1 MNGKQLVKRM
11 LHVGVPVPAPLR
23 WILRGAYQGG
33 SIGMEILRGF
43 KGVFW
48 VVPMMRALS
57 EQTGRGLRM
66 ERLPYISGHGNISIG
81 ENVYISGKIGIT
93 FFGRVPW
100 KPTLSFG
107 DRTFIGHECSFTV
120 GKEIRIGKDC
130 LLARGVMIADYD
142 GHPVAP
148 ERRREPPAPE
158 DIRPVVI
165 EDCVWVA
172 ARAIILKGVT
182 IGQGSVVGAG
192 AVVTA
197 DVPPRTVV
205 AGNPAK
211 VIKTI

>member
-1 MNGKQLVKRM
+1 MKKLLKKL
-11 LHVGVPVPAPLR
+11 LHAGVPVPVPLK
-23 WILRGAYQGG
+23 WILHGMYRIG
-33 SIGMEILRGF
+33 SVGIEVLRGI
-43 KGVFW
+43 KGVLW

-57 EQTGRGLRM
+57 QRTGRHLRM
-66 ERLPYISGHGNISIG
+66 ERLPYISGHGNIAIG

-100 KPTLSFG
+100 RPALSIG

-130 LLARGVMIADYD
+130 LIARGVMIADYD

-148 ERRREPPAPE
+148 ERRREPSALE
-158 DIRPVVI
+158 DIRPVVV
-165 EDCVWVA
+165 EDGVWIG